1 MKLDKQVSVWAWI
14 GRVAPLSALLLI
26 GLVLTTDLS
35 TYKDYIIIA
44 IAVGF
49 GPTAF
54 FWWWWVIYAVKSLVK
69 LLDSNKQKFDSIVK
83 ELKNIRK
90 DMRNL

>member
-14 GRVAPLSALLLI
+14 GRVAPLSGLLQI

-49 GPTAF
+49 GTTAF
-54 FWWWWVIYAVKSLVK
+54 FWCWWVFYAVKSLVK
-69 LLDSNKQKFDSIVK
+69 SLDSNKPKFDSIV
-83 ELKNIRK
+83 
-90 DMRNL
+90 